1 MKERIEESPPGGE
14 PQEEL
19 EPSYLEEQLAKS
31 RGQLLIYAADLAKSF
46 AAGQRKTKE
55 LEEKHRRLTALY
67 EVSRALN
74 SVLDLERVL
83 NLAMDAVMGVTG
95 AERGFAMLLDSK
107 SDEWVLTLARQIDHQ
122 EIESPSFHTNREAI
136 EKVIA
141 THTPVV
147 ATDVRGGG
155 DLMVQTNGIGDTP
168 RSTLCVPL
176 MIRKQLTG
184 VIYVDNQVQKGAFT
198 EQDLD
203 FLIAFAD
210 QAAIAVENARLYEK
224 VTARMREAMALY
236 RVSTRLMRTLNL
248 DQLLEDILEVLQRA
262 FGYLN
267 CALLLVDQD
276 AGEMYIKAACGYPPE
291 IMAAGRIKIGQGGIA
306 GWVAANKAA
315 LNVPDVTRD
324 PRYVKWMGETR
335 SEIAVPMLV
344 GDKVIGVLEAQSPE
358 VSAFDEDDLR
368 VLSSV
373 AAQAAIAF
381 ERVRLYEETQQK
393 MTEIATMKNYMDN
406 IFASIASGVIT
417 TDTEGRITTFNR
429 AAEDILG
436 IPSDQAVGRLYHE
449 VLDFFKETPFPS
461 LVEEAKTF
469 ERPHLASEVE
479 LQLPQ
484 RGKVSLNLDV
494 STLKDQAGKPLG
506 VAIVIDDLTEEKR
519 LEAEREWEERE
530 KQRIRRLFQRYVA
543 PKVVERLIEGI
554 EQVALGGKRQVVT
567 ILFADIRGFT
577 SFSEARRPEELVEIL
592 NHHLSLAAQAVLEQ
606 EGTLDKFMGDAVMAL
621 FNAPLPQPDHT
632 LRAVQAALAMQQ
644 AIAAYHGEL
653 DSEAQLSFGVGIN
666 VGEAVVGNVG
676 TAELM
681 NYTAIGDAVNLAKGL
696 QENAEGGQ
704 ILLSQSAHQAVK
716 EHVRVRA
723 LEPIKVKGRSGIEP
737 AYEVVGLK
745 ERSRDARSIASDTAS
760 HVRGV
765 EALTGT
771 A

>member
-1 MKERIEESPPGGE
+1 MAKGENPYRSSGKRIKEPLMDWK

-19 EPSYLEEQLAKS
+19 ELSYLEKQLARTREQLLLYASDLS
-31 RGQLLIYAADLAKSF
+31 RTF
-46 AAGQRKTKE
+46 AANRRKRKE
-55 LEEKHRRLTALY
+55 LEEEQKRLTALY

-83 NLAMDAVMGVTG
+83 HLAMDAVMGVTG

-107 SDEWVLTLARQIDHQ
+107 SDEWVLTPSRQIDRQ

-141 THTPVV
+141 AHTPVV
-147 ATDVRGGG
+147 ATTVQVDG
-155 DLMVQTNGIGDTP
+155 DLTAQTHGVGDTP
-168 RSTLCVPL
+168 RSILCVPL
-176 MIRKQLTG
+176 MIRKQLIG

-203 FLIAFAD
+203 FLTAFAD
-210 QAAIAVENARLYEK
+210 QVAIAIENARLYEK
-224 VTARMREAMALY
+224 VTARMREAMTLY
-236 RVSTRLMRTLNL
+236 RVSTRLMRTLNFG
-248 DQLLEDILEVLQRA
+248 QLLEDMLEVLQRA

-276 AGEMYIKAACGYPPE
+276 AGEMYIEAARGYPPE
-291 IMAAGRIKIGQGGIA
+291 IMATGRIKIDQGGIA
-306 GWVAANKAA
+306 GWVAANKVA
-315 LNVPDVTRD
+315 LNVPDVTREL
-324 PRYVKWMGETR
+324 RYVQWMGETR

-344 GDKVIGVLEAQSPE
+344 GDKVIGVFDAQSPE

-381 ERVRLYEETQQK
+381 ERVRLYEQTRQK

-406 IFASIASGVIT
+406 IFASIASGAIT

-436 IPSDQAVGRLYHE
+436 IPSDQAMGRLYHE

-469 ERPHLASEVE
+469 DRPHLASEVE

-484 RGKVSLNLDV
+484 RGKVSLNLDI
-494 STLKDQAGKPLG
+494 STLKDQTGKPLG
-506 VAIVIDDLTEEKR
+506 VAIVMDDLTEEKR

-530 KQRIRRLFQRYVA
+530 KQRICRLFQRYVA

-567 ILFADIRGFT
+567 VLFADIRGFT
-577 SFSEARRPEELVEIL
+577 SFSETRRPEELVEIL

-606 EGTLDKFMGDAVMAL
+606 EGTLDKFMGDAVMAF

-632 LRAVQAALAMQQ
+632 LRAVQSALTIQE
-644 AIAAYHGEL
+644 AIAAYRCEL
-653 DSEAQLSFGVGIN
+653 DSEARLSFGVGIN

-681 NYTAIGDAVNLAKGL
+681 NYTAVGDSVNLARRL
-696 QENAEGGQ
+696 QENAVAAQ
-704 ILLSQSAHQAVK
+704 ILLSQSAYEAVK

-723 LEPIKVKGRSGIEP
+723 LEPIKVRGRSSAERV
-737 AYEVVGLK
+737 YELMGLVG
-745 ERSRDARSIASDTAS
+745 
-760 HVRGV
+760 
-765 EALTGT
+765 
-771 A
+771 